1 MPCIRDQNCN
11 SKVIQTLRAF
21 RRAGY
26 VTLPS
31 TKERTDRLPDMS
43 VSLVGALTSTIS
55 RPAPRGLE
63 QGIVLNFWPNF
74 CEVNHGFTS
83 MTQLFILKLLPEMKE
98 M

>member
-1 MPCIRDQNCN
+1 MTSCQTSSETLSFTV
-11 SKVIQTLRAF
+11 SKIEDDLLKLLLKPDHIQSLRAF

-26 VTLPS
+26 VMLPS

-43 VSLVGALTSTIS
+43 VSLVGAPTSTIS

-74 CEVNHGFTS
+74 
-83 MTQLFILKLLPEMKE
+83 
-98 M
+98 